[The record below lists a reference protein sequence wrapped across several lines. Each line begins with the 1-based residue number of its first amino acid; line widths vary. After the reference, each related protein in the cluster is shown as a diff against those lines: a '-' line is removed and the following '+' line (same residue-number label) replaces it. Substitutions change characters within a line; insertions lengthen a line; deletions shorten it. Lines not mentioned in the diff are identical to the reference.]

1 MSIPLSPLEAPP
13 RVQALARGAA
23 LIPVWRNGTSAVFRI
38 DHSRR
43 AAALLPTDLY
53 GPAGK
58 RIKRPARDS

>member
-1 MSIPLSPLEAPP
+1 MIRPPHYDRRLE
-13 RVQALARGAA
+13 QG